1 MNMYD
6 GDGKGHEK
14 FGIKFLHGLQQDKC
28 REESVTLISILL
40 ETMNKKKKKE
50 CQIIW

>member
-1 MNMYD
+1 MMVM
-6 GDGKGHEK
+6 GKDMKNLEPS
-14 FGIKFLHGLQQDKC
+14 IYMVCDRMKC

-40 ETMNKKKKKE
+40 ETMNKKKEKE